1 MTITVNGTDSQIV
14 WDKLRRKINGLMKD
28 LRINEDKFLG
38 PFFISPNDLNDRFS
52 DVFKDKVLL
61 YLCEDVGKLKRGRLF
76 RDETATYFE
85 LCKQFDRDGVAI
97 FKGIE
102 LADVV
107 AGKPSEGVAA
117 ESEEETEE

>member
-1 MTITVNGTDSQIV
+1 
-14 WDKLRRKINGLMKD
+14 MKD

-38 PFFISPNDLNDRFS
+38 PFFISPNDLNDRFG

-61 YLCEDVGKLKRGRLF
+61 YLYEDIGKLKRGRLF

-85 LCKQFDRDGVAI
+85 LCKQFENDGVAI

-102 LADVV
+102 LADVAV
-107 AGKPSEGVAA
+107 AKTSKDDAT
-117 ESEEETEE
+117 ESEEETEG